1 MVKCQTAV
9 ASITNGTGTGSVATL
24 SRQWNVS
31 YTYIVL
37 WVVTIRIL
45 GVEGAGRLS
54 KLMHATTSISL
65 ILEAAGAAIIGGTEG
80 TRFPNILV
88 GGRKGKCSPTDCPF
102 SKIFRT

>member
-1 MVKCQTAV
+1 VVKCQTAV

-31 YTYIVL
+31 YTCVVL

-54 KLMHATTSISL
+54 KLVHATTSISL
-65 ILEAAGAAIIGGTEG
+65 ILEAGAAIIGGTEG

-88 GGRKGKCSPTDCPF
+88 GGTQREMFPH
-102 SKIFRT
+102 